1 MSEDLNKT
9 IKQIADAL
17 GQDGMPDN
25 MKGLL
30 SLLSN
35 SISTGSSPSEEQNTE
50 QEDKKDQKNALTEN
64 MDMMRTVSKIMSRL
78 NSVNDPRINLLHA
91 VKPFLS
97 NKRQSKLNNCVNILR
112 MSSLVKLIDEG
123 EKGS

>member
-9 IKQIADAL
+9 IKQMAETL
-17 GQDGMPDN
+17 GKDGMADN
-25 MKGLL
+25 LKNLL
-30 SLLSN
+30 SLFANSASAENSKSN
-35 SISTGSSPSEEQNTE
+35 EQNKE
-50 QEDKKDQKNALTEN
+50 QEDKKDSNNALTDN

-78 NSVNDPRINLLHA
+78 DSINDPRINLLYA

-97 NKRQSKLNNCVNILR
+97 NKRQNKLNNCVNILR
-112 MSSLVKLIDEG
+112 MSSLVRMIEED